1 MATAH
6 LFHDPL
12 WVPTDSSGA
21 TYPGAKMYVY
31 QAGTT
36 TAVTL
41 YSTYDTLG
49 STLTNPVTADSNG
62 KFAAVYVAKT
72 DSYRYRRV
80 LKTSAGVTIQD
91 LDNLPVPTAGG
102 SLASTYVQTTDT
114 GKAFTG
120 AWTFSGSVTGAAF
133 TNLFA
138 APTGPVGTTT
148 PVGGRFTY
156 AHTAPVA
163 VTFSA
168 TAMTV
173 DCSLSNVFTTTFTA
187 NVTTAPS
194 LSNAKDGQTI
204 NWFITQDGTGSRTM
218 TWPTSFKW
226 PGGSAGVLS
235 TAASSVDLLTA
246 TYRSSTGFWYA
257 SLSKAFA

>member
-1 MATAH
+1 MATAA

-21 TYPGAKMYVY
+21 TYPGAKLYVY
-31 QAGTT
+31 QAAGTT
-36 TAVTL
+36 PVTL
-41 YSTYDTLG
+41 YSTYDTTG
-49 STLTNPVTADSNG
+49 ATLTNPVTADANG
-62 KFAAVYVAKT
+62 KFVAVYVAKT

-80 LKTSAGVTIQD
+80 LKTSAGVTIRD
-91 LDNLPVPTAGG
+91 DDNIPVPTSGG
-102 SLASTYVQTTDT
+102 SLASTYVQTSDT
-114 GKAFTG
+114 GKTFTG
-120 AWTFSGSVTGAAF
+120 AWTFSGSLTGTAF
-133 TNLFA
+133 SNLFA
-138 APTGPVGTTT
+138 SPYAIGTTS
-148 PVGGRFTY
+148 PAGGRFTF

-235 TAASSVDLLTA
+235 TAASSVDLLVA

-257 SLSKAFA
+257 SLTKAFA